1 MNEEVKQAVSDF
13 LVELKNEG
21 LELSEDV
28 LQLLLDKVFALII
41 KLVQESDNVYDD
53 ILIPLLPLIK
63 AEISKLID
71 KLDGKV
77 G

>member
-71 KLDGKV
+71 KLDGKE